1 MKQDRKTKKSMKT
14 LYSGGLIFDETGNLK
29 ENHGILVEEEK
40 ISKIKP
46 ISYFEGFNENK
57 IDISGCT
64 VLPGLIDCHVHLVY
78 SGEADPKSHLLK
90 LSPGQIVMNALE
102 NAQKNRPF

>member
-57 IDISGCT
+57 IDS
-64 VLPGLIDCHVHLVY
+64 
-78 SGEADPKSHLLK
+78 ADP
-90 LSPGQIVMNALE
+90 
-102 NAQKNRPF
+102 R